1 MGKVVKRIVN
11 RIIAALITLIP
22 FVIMHILTITVF
34 KGVYVFEWA
43 LENHYAYLWIII
55 PLVTLFDLKWGAVL
69 SASNIACMIFGQ
81 VYGEYVHN
89 KNVAMITSDITVEQ
103 VYYLLYLKGVFYW
116 IDSLLLIAIAYGIFR
131 IVRHIVIKHKKKKEL
146 CNFDKVL

>member
-1 MGKVVKRIVN
+1 MKEKIKKVLTRIGV
-11 RIIAALITLIP
+11 AVLALVP
-22 FVIMHILTITVF
+22 FAIMHVLTITVF

-55 PLVTLFDLKWGAVL
+55 PLVTLLDVKWGAVL